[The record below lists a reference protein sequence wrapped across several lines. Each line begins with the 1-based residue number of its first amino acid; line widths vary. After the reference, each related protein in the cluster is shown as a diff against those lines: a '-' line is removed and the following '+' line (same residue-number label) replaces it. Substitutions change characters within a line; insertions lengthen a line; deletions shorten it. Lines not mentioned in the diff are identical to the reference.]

1 MKRFFLISL
10 LAVAGAFSAAAQSK
24 NSDHDYQAR
33 PQNIPAV
40 DTTSVLCIGN
50 SFTYFYNTDQ
60 MLLEIAASQ
69 GHCLKVKAATS
80 GGYCFLCHLGDSKTI
95 RAIENYNQ
103 YDVVILQNQSQLNAQ
118 IARNPRQYSQ
128 SVKAAAD
135 LAKFVR
141 QFSPNAQLYF
151 EASWASYSNTKHFKD
166 FAEFDKYMMEG
177 TRMLAKKNHAKVSP
191 VCLAF
196 SAARAKYPEINLL
209 YKDRHHQSKAGSYL
223 KSCVNYLLL
232 FGGEFDSNV
241 SDCTVDPVEAAK
253 LREIALQIVNGK

>member
-1 MKRFFLISL
+1 MKRCFFISFL
-10 LAVAGAFSAAAQSK
+10 VVLGVFFAAAQTQ
-24 NSDHDYQAR
+24 NSVHDYKAR

-69 GHCLKVKAATS
+69 GHYLKVKAATS
-80 GGYCFLCHLGDSKTI
+80 GGYCFLCHMGDSKTI

-103 YDVVILQNQSQLNAQ
+103 YDVVFLQNQSQLNAQ
-118 IARNPRQYSQ
+118 IARNPRQYAQ
-128 SVKAAAD
+128 SVKAATD
-135 LAKFVR
+135 LARFVR

-166 FAEFDKYMMEG
+166 FDDFDKYMMKG
-177 TRMLAKKNHAKVSP
+177 TTMLAKKNHAKVSP

-196 SAARAKYPEINLL
+196 TAARTKYPEINLY

-232 FGGEFDSNV
+232 FGGVFDSNV
-241 SDCTVDPVEAAK
+241 SDCTVDPGDAAK